1 VSFDELIRQGLEV
14 GSQLGPAA
22 VVAALV
28 SALLMLVFGW
38 PWRATRPI
46 RARVGGVVS
55 VALGFAVGCWWLDI
69 RPNWPPQEDQDRLL
83 FILLPAVI
91 AIEILAALIEARFSH
106 LQSEIPSSKSEDRAS
121 SIGFRVS
128 GLAWLLRFLVAAAA
142 TPILLYG
149 TTYVSDDAGPGTRQ
163 WTPQQ
168 TWMIFASLAAS
179 LLAVWLLLAWLIQ
192 QSPGRAALLA
202 VAIACGGTAVIMM
215 MSGYASGGPLAMPLA
230 GGVVGALAV
239 SMALR
244 NADCVANTLG
254 FAVVGLFALI
264 LMGHFFGVLT
274 WTNAALL
281 FFAPVLVAFPELPPF
296 RRVNPNLRAGV
307 GIVLTTVPV
316 VIAMALAMQKMAEQS
331 PRPSPG
337 DTQEPT
343 LDDYMNFGK

>member
-1 VSFDELIRQGLEV
+1 VSFDELIKQGLEV

-22 VVAALV
+22 GVAALV
-28 SALLMLVFGW
+28 SALLMLAFGW
-38 PWRATRPI
+38 PWRAPRPI
-46 RARVGGVVS
+46 RARLGGVVS
-55 VALGFAVGCWWLDI
+55 VGLGFAVGCWWLDI
-69 RPNWPPQEDQDRLL
+69 RPSWPPQEDQDRLL

-91 AIEILAALIEARFSH
+91 AVEILAALIGARLAH
-106 LQSEIPSSKSEDRAS
+106 LQRQIPSSKSEDRAS
-121 SIGFRVS
+121 NMGFRVS

-149 TTYVSDDAGPGTRQ
+149 TTYVSGDAGPGTRQ

-168 TWMIFASLAAS
+168 TWMIFAGLAAS

-192 QSPGRAALLA
+192 QPLGRAALLA

-230 GGVVGALAV
+230 GGVVGALAA
-239 SMALR
+239 SLALR
-244 NADCVANTLG
+244 NASCVANTLG
-254 FAVVGLFALI
+254 LAVVGLFALLI
-264 LMGHFFGVLT
+264 MGHFFSELT

-281 FFAPVLVAFPELPPF
+281 FFAPVLAAFPELPPF
-296 RRVNPNLRAGV
+296 RRINPKLRAGV

-316 VIAMALAMQKMAEQS
+316 LIAMALAMQKMAEQS
-331 PRPSPG
+331 PRPSSG
-337 DTQEPT
+337 DTPEPT

>member
-1 VSFDELIRQGLEV
+1 VSFQELSSMAWEAA
-14 GSQLGPAA
+14 SQLAPAA
-22 VVAALV
+22 GVAAGL

-38 PWRATRPI
+38 PWRTPRPI

-55 VALGFAVGCWWLDI
+55 VSLGFAVGWWWLDL

-230 GGVVGALAV
+230 GGVVGALAA
-239 SMALR
+239 SLALR

-254 FAVVGLFALI
+254 LAVVGLFALLI
-264 LMGHFFGVLT
+264 MGHFFSELT

-307 GIVLTTVPV
+307 GIVLTIVPV
-316 VIAMALAMQKMAEQS
+316 LIAMALAMQKMAEQS

-337 DTQEPT
+337 ETQEPT